1 MTREE
6 MIDKTAGLMT
16 MNVDMDIL
24 MHSYY
29 MKMYNYLEDEYSEKD
44 TELLEDILEEVQQ
57 TYNNNLGKKEDEQI
71 N

>member
-29 MKMYNYLEDEYSEKD
+29 MKMCNYLSEKD

>member
-1 MTREE
+1 MTRED

-16 MNVDMDIL
+16 MNADRDEL

-57 TYNNNLGKKEDEQI
+57 TYNNNLGKREDEY
-71 N
+71 